1 MHFTFSNFG
10 QEALSA
16 NLSFSLLDDGDV
28 VPNEGGNNA
37 GSGSGGGFT
46 MVLLVGSVFYFS
58 SEKAMYEFLQP
69 KVAAALQEK
78 GLYDPEAEGPC
89 PLNNTHYHGTA
100 GEEEEE
106 APLAME
112 EEGKSSNNNV
122 ITALSR
128 KSRSRSRRRAQ
139 GEQGSFAPAADAP
152 PSPPLT
158 PPLPVDCDDVIKAFN
173 TDQGSM
179 GQDATDYAFL
189 YMCNITASHAINKDD
204 MLASSSPPPSP
215 PERHHLSYDQLRPA
229 DYPYSY
235 WVFLN
240 INPPTPSPSSSLGG
254 DSLAA
259 GSLSQTISY
268 DASFFPVYVPATAK
282 LMDPFFVVL
291 MLGVGLYFVIFCRYV
306 INPVIDCLT
315 STRWGKKLLGRG

>member
-1 MHFTFSNFG
+1 MHFTFSHYG

-16 NLSFSLLDDGDV
+16 NLSFTLDADV
-28 VPNEGGNNA
+28 VPNETGNA
-37 GSGSGGGFT
+37 GSSGGGLT
-46 MVLLVGSVFYFS
+46 MVLLVGSVFFFS
-58 SEKAMYEFLQP
+58 SQTAMYEFLQP

-89 PLNNTHYHGTA
+89 PGMVNNTHQGAAAATA
-100 GEEEEE
+100 EEEE
-106 APLAME
+106 ASLAMKE
-112 EEGKSSNNNV
+112 EESGNSNV

-128 KSRSRSRRRAQ
+128 KSRSRSRRRVQEA
-139 GEQGSFAPAADAP
+139 SFAPAADTP
-152 PSPPLT
+152 SSPLSPPL
-158 PPLPVDCDDVIKAFN
+158 LVDFPTCDDVIKAFN
-173 TDQGSM
+173 TDQGTM

-189 YMCNITASHAINKDD
+189 YMCNITASHAIDKAD
-204 MLASSSPPPSP
+204 MVSSSPPSP

-240 INPPTPSPSSSLGG
+240 INPPTPSPSSSLG

-259 GSLSQTISY
+259 SALSQTISY
-268 DASFFPVYVPATAK
+268 EASFFPVYVPATAK

-291 MLGVGLYFVIFCRYV
+291 VLAVGLYFVIFCRYV
-306 INPVIDCLT
+306 INPLLDCLS
-315 STRWGKKLLGRG
+315 STRWGKRCLRRSSS